1 MTQCNLLNV
10 KLCKSRLNKLKN
22 DAEVILKIS
31 SNFVCDFNDENDFPH
46 KLLLANTQASELCKA
61 FANGSPANITLSKT
75 QLHKIGHSGEF
86 S

>member
-10 KLCKSRLNKLKN
+10 KLCKWRLNKLKN
-22 DAEVILKIS
+22 GAEVILKNS
-31 SNFVCDFNDENDFPH
+31 SNLVCDFNDENDFPH
-46 KLLLANTQASELCKA
+46 KLLLAITKVSKLCKA
-61 FANGSPANITLSKT
+61 FANGSPANTTLSKT